1 MHSIEKVIIAI
12 CLLSLDCS
20 SNHSKNKSDIKVN
33 FEFKEAYQKLP
44 EIPLPLKIQTTAE
57 NGFVPKIDP
66 TSDET
71 LKSRF
76 GFKGYAS
83 VYGRLFENDKFC
95 SVLIYLPTDVG
106 TPVIMTYDNKGVKLD
121 SIALF
126 DYRPADMMGL
136 ISRESA
142 VISKDGL
149 VHFTDSSTYLDS
161 NDKPFKSEIIKKV
174 FTMDATGHFQIK

>member
-12 CLLSLDCS
+12 CLLTFGCS
-20 SNHSKNKSDIKVN
+20 SNHSNNKSDIKVN
-33 FEFKEAYQKLP
+33 SEFKVMYQKLP
-44 EIPLPLKIQTTAE
+44 KIPLPLKIHTTD
-57 NGFVPKIDP
+57 GFLPEINP

-76 GFKGYAS
+76 GFKGYAT
-83 VYGRLFENDKFC
+83 VYGRLLENDKFC

-106 TPVIMTYDNKGVKLD
+106 TPVIMTYDNRGVKLD

-126 DYRPADMMGL
+126 DYRPVDMMGL
-136 ISRESA
+136 VSRECV

-161 NDKPFKSEIIKKV
+161 NDKPIYSEIIKKII
-174 FTMDATGHFQIK
+174 TLDSTGHFRINKE